1 MAESGAQAQVAAS
14 GPGMWRRERKDQSE
28 SRGSILKSKRFDIKW
43 YPVLQTVRNVSNGA
57 ASHARRPAG
66 CATERQCGVGWGGS
80 RA

>member
-43 YPVLQTVRNVSNGA
+43 YYAVPV
-57 ASHARRPAG
+57 RR
-66 CATERQCGVGWGGS
+66 WG
-80 RA
+80 